1 MLKTIKSIKKDRKK
15 FIQKNYFK
23 IVLPLLI
30 FMISNSITYLIW
42 NYFMMDSTVSC
53 SDWFIFFC
61 LITILF
67 LQFAVC
73 PVTIV
78 WFYKTYL
85 LISKNQEKSAIKA
98 LGFLKEKGIFK
109 NIIKLNFLPSLCN
122 VSMLIFSNS
131 NIVYHTK
138 NYILLF
144 ICCFLK
150 LFVNYK
156 LFICNYYFSVSNKN
170 TRNIL
175 NFSFSIMKNNFKTFF
190 AFYISFAGWFI
201 LTLILKLIL
210 KSICLGELFSIG
222 MLLSLKI
229 YTPFLNSF
237 AAFFYGIGFYLFPYL
252 LIIKAEYCKKIIGST
267 VFETY

>member
-1 MLKTIKSIKKDRKK
+1 
-15 FIQKNYFK
+15 
-23 IVLPLLI
+23 
-30 FMISNSITYLIW
+30 
-42 NYFMMDSTVSC
+42 MMDSAVSG
-53 SDWFIFFC
+53 SDWLIFLCF
-61 LITILF
+61 ITILF
-67 LQFAVC
+67 LQFTVC

-85 LISKNQEKSAIKA
+85 FISKNQQISAIKT
-98 LGFLKEKGIFK
+98 LGFIKEKGILK
-109 NIIKLNFLPSLCN
+109 DIVKLNFLPSLCN
-122 VSMLIFSNS
+122 VSILIFSNS

-150 LFVNYK
+150 LFVSYK
-156 LFICNYYFSVSNKN
+156 LFICNYYYSFSNKN
-170 TRNIL
+170 TKNIL
-175 NFSFSIMKNNFKTFF
+175 KISFSIMKKKLKTFF
-190 AFYISFAGWFI
+190 AFYISFIGCFI
-201 LTLILKLIL
+201 LTLIFKLIL

-222 MLLSLKI
+222 MLLSFKI

-252 LIIKAEYCKKIIGST
+252 LITKAEYCKKIIGST